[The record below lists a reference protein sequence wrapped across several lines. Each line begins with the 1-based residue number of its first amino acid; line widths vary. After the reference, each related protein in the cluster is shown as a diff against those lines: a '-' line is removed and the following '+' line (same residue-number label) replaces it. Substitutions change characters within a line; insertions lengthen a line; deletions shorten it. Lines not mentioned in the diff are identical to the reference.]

1 MPIARHY
8 AVHVLYVIWLLTAR
22 MKLLHLSERILPLFR
37 TTVTNYFTESM
48 HRKPTSMTI
57 LIADDDHDDRLFM
70 EQALR
75 QNGFSQ
81 TIQFVED
88 GEELMEYLRHEGRFL
103 DQNVP
108 WPNLLILDLNMPRKN
123 GFQALEEIKDDPK
136 LRRLPVVVM
145 TTSSADEDVVKTYN
159 LGVNSFVTKPFNFSR
174 LVEMVGALKT
184 YWMDTVKLP

>member
-1 MPIARHY
+1 
-8 AVHVLYVIWLLTAR
+8 
-22 MKLLHLSERILPLFR
+22 
-37 TTVTNYFTESM
+37 M
-48 HRKPTSMTI
+48 HRKPTNMTI
-57 LIADDDHDDRLFM
+57 LIADDDTDDRLFM
-70 EQALR
+70 DQALR
-75 QNGFSQ
+75 QNGYTQ
-81 TIQFVED
+81 AVHFVED
-88 GEELMEYLRHEGRFL
+88 GEELMEYLRHQGRY
-103 DQNVP
+103 NASNAP

-159 LGVNSFVTKPFNFSR
+159 LGVNSFVTKPFNFNR